1 MRDEHIHEIPS
12 CLRELRGEVKLTQS
26 HLAKRLG
33 LDSSTV
39 SRYEKGELV
48 PSETVVR
55 LMLFQFG
62 LLGCGTQNTYRT
74 LASSYGLDPA
84 EFFTANKTDA
94 PIHRTST
101 ESRPA
106 WLDGIAENEAAV
118 LRDFW
123 LARRLGDAELVDE
136 IDSHIRSIKRISKK
150 RGVWTDEKGRKTA

>member
-1 MRDEHIHEIPS
+1 MHAIPD

-26 HLAKRLG
+26 HLAKQLG

-84 EFFTANKTDA
+84 EFFTSSETDA
-94 PIHRTST
+94 PIHKDLTKF
-101 ESRPA
+101 RPT
-106 WLDGIAENEAAV
+106 WLDGIAESEAAV

-123 LARRLGDAELVDE
+123 MARRLGDPELVDE